1 MDMLPSPQGGL
12 HLKELQYVSER
23 LRQICRHGERQ
34 HFHRIKL
41 AIGRRGFSLYK
52 CVVCVTVDLLGL
64 LNWTSHPDSLEKSL
78 QALMK
83 VDGEEVVKFLQD
95 VLDALFNILMQNSEC
110 DLYDNLVFECLVSA
124 CFGESINRNYK
135 LGVTS

>member
-1 MDMLPSPQGGL
+1 MGQ
-12 HLKELQYVSER
+12 
-23 LRQICRHGERQ
+23 C
-34 HFHRIKL
+34 
-41 AIGRRGFSLYK
+41 GFSLYK

-124 CFGESINRNYK
+124 LESQF
-135 LGVTS
+135 